1 MATKI
6 LVQKFGGTSVATPES
21 REMVYR
27 KIEAAKVK
35 GYGVVAVIS
44 AMGRKG
50 APYATDTLLDL
61 VRLDCPGTAAREM
74 DLIFVCGEII
84 SGVVVTANLQ
94 RRGHAATYLTG
105 GQAGIVTSADHGD
118 ARILEIRTA
127 RVRGLLEKGHIV
139 VVAGGQGATAEGE
152 VTTLGRGGSDTT
164 GTALGVA
171 LEAEAIEIYTDVTGG
186 MTADPRVVPEAA
198 LLREITYGDCC
209 QMAYQGAKV
218 MHPRAVEIASQKP
231 NIPLW
236 VRSTFSDDPGTLIC
250 SPTRHLAGGAD
261 RPGRGGAV
269 GVAVL
274 GGQTVLKVEEKPAT
288 DVAADVSG
296 AGGGHLGKSD
306 ILRRLE
312 EAGVPA
318 ADIHP
323 EPGALLLVT
332 EDRAADAAEAV
343 LKGAGLS
350 AARTTGASK
359 VSLVGEDL
367 TSSPRLT
374 AEVLAVLAKAGLEV
388 LAMVSRPDVIAVW
401 VDGAKAGE
409 AARAMHAL
417 VEKPAATGV
426 MGAATPTK
434 PKPGQQQVG

>member
-1 MATKI
+1 MKI

-21 REMVYR
+21 RELVYR
-27 KIEAAKVK
+27 KIEKAKAQ
-35 GYGVVAVIS
+35 GYSVVAVIS

-61 VRLDCPGTAAREM
+61 VRLDCPGTAGREL
-74 DLIFVCGEII
+74 DLIFGCGEII

-105 GQAGIVTSADHGD
+105 GQAGIITTGD
-118 ARILEIRTA
+118 DGDGRIIEIRTG
-127 RVRGLLEKGHIV
+127 RIRGLLEQGHIV
-139 VVAGGQGATAEGE
+139 VVAGGQGATVDGE

-171 LEAEAIEIYTDVTGG
+171 LDAEAIEIYTDVTGV

-198 LLREITYGDCC
+198 LLRQITYGDCC

-218 MHPRAVEIASQKP
+218 MHPRAVEIASRKP

-250 SPTRHLAGGAD
+250 GPTRYQAGGGAD
-261 RPGRGGAV
+261 RPARGGAV

-274 GGQTVLKVEEKPAT
+274 GGQTVFKGE
-288 DVAADVSG
+288 DVPSGGTAAEIPT
-296 AGGGHLGKSD
+296 AG
-306 ILRRLE
+306 
-312 EAGVPA
+312 
-318 ADIHP
+318 
-323 EPGALLLVT
+323 
-332 EDRAADAAEAV
+332 AAEAA
-343 LKGAGLS
+343 AG
-350 AARTTGASK
+350 GASK

-374 AEVLAVLAKAGLEV
+374 AEVLAVLAKAAIPV
-388 LAMVSRPDVIAVW
+388 LAMSSRPDVIAVW
-401 VDGAKAGE
+401 VPGAKAGE

-417 VEKPAATGV
+417 VETPAA
-426 MGAATPTK
+426 AASATVALAETQSEAKDETEAKTK
-434 PKPGQQQVG
+434 RRQQQAG